1 MNTEKNGPVAEV
13 ENLTVRFGR
22 TTAVDDASFVV
33 EQGEVYALLGRN
45 GSGKSTTIRCLLGQL
60 KPSEGNVAIFGRDS
74 WADRRAIMDRVGV
87 APEVSDIP
95 PEMTALQISRFA
107 APLYACW
114 EHQAFVDR
122 LDRFGVDPQKR
133 FSRLSKGQRKQVG
146 LALALSSAPD
156 FVILDDPTLGLD
168 PVARKALFDELIGE
182 LAERGTT
189 VLLTTHD
196 LAGIEG
202 VATRVGMIREGRMV
216 VDDDLEILKA
226 GFRRVYFPRPAD
238 GDVPRVPGTLYSN
251 VIGDTVEVVVPD
263 YDEAAEIAFREV
275 AGDQLQVSG
284 LSLEEIFIAV
294 SNGADGGAS

>member
-1 MNTEKNGPVAEV
+1 MNTGKNGPVAEV
-13 ENLTVRFGR
+13 ENLTVKFG
-22 TTAVDDASFVV
+22 TTVAVDDASFMV
-33 EQGEVYALLGRN
+33 ERGEVYALLGRN

-60 KPSEGNVAIFGRDS
+60 KPSDGNVAIFGWDS
-74 WADRRAIMDRVGV
+74 WADRRSIMDRVGV

-95 PEMTALQISRFA
+95 PEMTALQVSRFA
-107 APLYACW
+107 RPLYARW
-114 EHQAFVDR
+114 DHQAFMDR
-122 LDRFGVDPQKR
+122 LDRFGVEPGRR

-146 LALALSSAPD
+146 LALALSSSPE

-202 VATRVGMIREGRMV
+202 VATRVGVIREGRMV
-216 VDDDLEILKA
+216 VDEDLEVLKA
-226 GFRRVYFPRPAD
+226 GFRRVRFRRPQD
-238 GDVPRVPGTLYSN
+238 GGVPKIPGILHSSTT
-251 VIGDTVEVVVPD
+251 GDTVEVIVPD
-263 YDEAAEIAFREV
+263 FDDATEMAFREV
-275 AGDQLQVSG
+275 AGDRMEISG

-294 SNGADGGAS
+294 SDGAEGGAL

>member
-1 MNTEKNGPVAEV
+1 MN
-13 ENLTVRFGR
+13 
-22 TTAVDDASFVV
+22 
-33 EQGEVYALLGRN
+33 
-45 GSGKSTTIRCLLGQL
+45 
-60 KPSEGNVAIFGRDS
+60 
-74 WADRRAIMDRVGV
+74 RVGV

-95 PEMTALQISRFA
+95 PEMTALQVSRFA
-107 APLYACW
+107 APLYPRW
-114 EHQAFVDR
+114 DHQAFADR
-122 LDRFGVDPQKR
+122 LDVFGVDPRQR

-156 FVILDDPTLGLD
+156 IVILDDPTLGLD

-202 VATRVGMIREGRMV
+202 VATHVGVIRSGRMV
-216 VDDDLEILKA
+216 VDDELEALKA
-226 GFRRVYFPRPAD
+226 GFRRVRFPHPT
-238 GDVPRVPGTLYSN
+238 GEEIPKVPGVLCSGTR
-251 VIGDTVEVVVPD
+251 GDAAELIVPD
-263 YDEAAEIAFREV
+263 FDDATERV
-275 AGDQLQVSG
+275 CRDLAGDRIEVSS

>member
-13 ENLTVRFGR
+13 ENLTVRFGS
-22 TTAVDDASFVV
+22 TVAVDQASFVV

-45 GSGKSTTIRCLLGQL
+45 GSGKSTSIRCLLGQL
-60 KPSEGNVAIFGRDS
+60 KPTIGKVAIFGRGS
-74 WADRRAIMDRVGV
+74 WADRRVIMDRVGV
-87 APEVSDIP
+87 APEVSDVP
-95 PEMTALQISRFA
+95 PEMTALQVSRFA
-107 APLYACW
+107 APLYQRW
-114 EHQAFVDR
+114 DHQAFVDR
-122 LDRFGVDPQKR
+122 LDRFGVDPQRR

-156 FVILDDPTLGLD
+156 LVILDDPTLGLD

-202 VATRVGMIREGRMV
+202 VATRVGVIRQGRMV
-216 VDDDLEILKA
+216 VDQDLEGLKA
-226 GFRRVYFPRPAD
+226 GFRKVRFPQTE
-238 GDVPRVPGTLYSN
+238 DVKAPQVPGILCSSAN
-251 VIGDTVEVVVPD
+251 NGMVEVIVPNFD
-263 YDEAAEIAFREV
+263 DQAEMAFREV
-275 AGDQLQVSG
+275 AGDRLEISG

-294 SNGADGGAS
+294 CNGADGGAS